1 LSLQTGFE
9 FVIGDNP
16 FHGISHLSQAKSRSR
31 DGGVLVP
38 KTGAAIVKS
47 ALTNGAGGFMFSVSD
62 ITLSILKELGG
73 DGHSIPCNL
82 YPIIPYAYEQA
93 REAVAKGT
101 EGLASSMF
109 RRIVFSGNIASAMP
123 ALYGAVRGEIGGI
136 LSGYTRYELER
147 VKSAKPSRSEVKSI
161 LLHEVVTDMALA
173 LGAKSLLRGHFDTTS
188 SLGVRPGFETR
199 NFHRLIRMLREMG
212 IPLAEVTVAAPFNSV
227 GYQMSPDRSDC
238 ETELAALPTGN
249 VFAFSVLAG
258 GYLTLKDARDYIHLT
273 PNLKG
278 VAIGASSVSQAEET
292 FAYLSG
298 RNHHERS

>member
-1 LSLQTGFE
+1 MRNGFE
-9 FVIGDNP
+9 LVVGDNP

-31 DGGVLVP
+31 DGGVLDP

-62 ITLSILKELGG
+62 TTLSILKELGDVG
-73 DGHSIPCNL
+73 PAVAFNL

-101 EGLASSMF
+101 GGLASSMF
-109 RRIVFSGNIASAMP
+109 RRIVFSGNVASAVP
-123 ALYGAVRGEIGGI
+123 ALYGAARGEIGGI
-136 LSGYTRYELER
+136 LSGYTRYEFGR
-147 VKSAKPSRSEVKSI
+147 VKSAKPSRSKVKSI

-173 LGAKSLLRGHFDTTS
+173 LGAKSLLRRYFEAAS

-199 NFHRLIRMLREMG
+199 NFYRLIRLLREIG
-212 IPLAEVTVAAPFNSV
+212 IPLAEVTVAAPFNSL
-227 GYQMSPDRSDC
+227 GYQMSPNRNDC
-238 ETELAALPTGN
+238 ENELAALPAGD
-249 VFAFSVLAG
+249 VLAFSVLAG
-258 GYLTLKDARDYIHLT
+258 GYLTLKDARDYIRST

-278 VAIGASSVSQAEET
+278 VAVGASSVSQAKET

-298 RNHHERS
+298 